1 MPIRSPQAQ
10 LKQCMWTA
18 KWLLDIF
25 LHFAAIGFLRRPNGL
40 HVSPWQERM
49 RNKPDPR
56 LHVGKKDNVIC
67 HLLPTLNSSIF
78 RLLSSVLSRLLLY
91 IYTFVLKENRTVPEW
106 SVFTKHELQR
116 NSVQN
121 KIAAKPQQNTREAWG
136 GVFGFFK
143 ISLNTS
149 SFWTKTSSYPIRD
162 HYYHYCVGVLITTA
176 PIGIF
181 ISGVLYCG
189 WFFKPFASLSLVCAA
204 ESFM

>member
-91 IYTFVLKENRTVPEW
+91 IYILLFWKKIELSRNE
-106 SVFTKHELQR
+106 VFLRSMNFRGIRYRIRLQQ
-116 NSVQN
+116 SHN
-121 KIAAKPQQNTREAWG
+121 KILEKPG
-136 GVFGFFK
+136 GEFLDFSR
-143 ISLNTS
+143 SL
-149 SFWTKTSSYPIRD
+149 
-162 HYYHYCVGVLITTA
+162 
-176 PIGIF
+176 
-181 ISGVLYCG
+181 
-189 WFFKPFASLSLVCAA
+189 
-204 ESFM
+204 

>member
-91 IYTFVLKENRTVPEW
+91 IYFCFERKSNCPGPNLQVAPRNLLEW
-106 SVFTKHELQR
+106 SAFTKHELQR

-143 ISLNTS
+143 ILKYILFLN
-149 SFWTKTSSYPIRD
+149 
-162 HYYHYCVGVLITTA
+162 
-176 PIGIF
+176 
-181 ISGVLYCG
+181 
-189 WFFKPFASLSLVCAA
+189 
-204 ESFM
+204 